1 MTVPI
6 IVNLCVIAVYLMLG
20 GALFSWWENW
30 DALSAIYFS
39 FITLT
44 TIGFGDYVPGRSFL
58 DLHDGASAT
67 LKMLVTVLYCI
78 FGS

>member
-6 IVNLCVIAVYLMLG
+6 TVNLALIAVYLLLG
-20 GALFSWWENW
+20 GTLFSWWENW
-30 DALSAIYFS
+30 DMLSAIYFS

-44 TIGFGDYVPGRSFL
+44 TIGFGDYVPGKSFL
-58 DLHDGASAT
+58 NLDDGTSAA
-67 LKMLVTVLYCI
+67 LKMIVTVLYCI